1 MKNLSARFVLQ
12 TAVTV
17 LGIGILVL
25 LGLGAHQQWNRLRI
39 ADELAILTRA
49 QAALFTGA
57 QNLRLDRGQTRR
69 ALKADAGSARSDPAK
84 AYRATALAAL
94 EQADG
99 LLPTIDFPDAA
110 ALLPAYVDA
119 AAKYRAIIPEADTAQ
134 AASKAERPAD
144 IAERW
149 NTTVNDLV
157 DAMGRISGAINVQAR
172 LADPIVDTL
181 FQVKQSA
188 WAARIA
194 AGDAT
199 SVVSDGTAG
208 IALPADA
215 VARFNRAVGS
225 ALASF
230 ADAREAVAGVDVD
243 PALAAAFADADRQY
257 AGPAF
262 QDLQAAQLGAV
273 VAGTVP
279 PLDKPAWDTAY
290 AKALTSIAAVADAAM
305 TMAGRHAEAS
315 RAEAT
320 TGFLAQLALLAAG
333 TLFTL
338 GALLVILNKVTR
350 PLAVIRDR
358 MTRLAAGDLD
368 VDAPFTDRGDEI
380 GALGRTMAAF
390 RDGMRETEALR
401 RRQAE
406 QEGAL
411 AAQRRADMLALA
423 DQLDQSLG
431 SALTAVSHSA
441 ADLEGAA
448 GTLFASAAE
457 TSTRSTTVAA
467 ASEQAS
473 ANVASVASATEEL
486 NASVREIARQVEHS
500 AGIAAGA
507 VREAEQTNAKVR
519 GLVEA
524 AGRIGSIAGLIDE
537 IAGRTNL
544 LALNATIEAARA
556 GEAGKGFAVVAAE
569 VKSLANQ
576 TAKATAEITAQIG
589 AIQGA
594 SSEMTQAID
603 AIGRTIATMSG
614 ISATILTGV
623 EDQGAATVEIAR
635 NIGEASQGTAEVSA
649 TIAGVNATAADSHA
663 AASKVLAAASELSR
677 QADVLGRDVAGF
689 LARVRAA

>member
-1 MKNLSARFVLQ
+1 MKNLSARLVLQ
-12 TAVTV
+12 IAVTV
-17 LGIGILVL
+17 LGIGIVAL
-25 LGLGAHQQWNRLRI
+25 LGLGARDQWYRLRA
-39 ADELAILTRA
+39 ADDLAALTRA
-49 QAALFTGA
+49 QASLFVGA

-69 ALKADAGSARSDPAK
+69 ALKADAGSERTEPARTYRAK
-84 AYRATALAAL
+84 AMAALAETDDNLRA
-94 EQADG
+94 
-99 LLPTIDFPDAA
+99 IDFPDRAT
-110 ALLPAYVDA
+110 LLPAYDA
-119 AAKYRAIIPEADTAQ
+119 AAAKFRAVIPEADAAQ
-134 AASKAERPAD
+134 ARPKAERPAD

-149 NTTVNDLV
+149 NTVVNDLV
-157 DAMGRISGAINVQAR
+157 DAMGRISGAINVEAR
-172 LADPIVDTL
+172 LSDPIVDAL

-188 WAARIA
+188 WTARIA

-199 SVVSDGTAG
+199 SLVSDGTAG

-215 VARFNRAVGS
+215 IARFNRAVGT
-225 ALASF
+225 ALASL
-230 ADAREAVAGVDVD
+230 AGARDTVAGIDVD
-243 PALAAAFADADRQY
+243 AGLAAAFAAAERGY
-257 AGPAF
+257 TGPAF
-262 QDLQAAQLGAV
+262 QDRQAAQLQAIL
-273 VAGTVP
+273 AGTP
-279 PLDKPAWDTAY
+279 LPLDKPAWDAAY
-290 AKALTSIAAVADAAM
+290 AEALTSIAAVADAAM
-305 TMAGRHAEAS
+305 AMAGRHAETS
-315 RAEAT
+315 RADAT
-320 TGFLAQLALLAAG
+320 TGFALQLALLVAG

-338 GALLVILNKVTR
+338 GALAVILHKVTR

-368 VDAPFTDRGDEI
+368 VDAPFTDRNDEI

-406 QEGAL
+406 QEVAV

-423 DQLDQSLG
+423 DQLDRSLG
-431 SALTAVSHSA
+431 SALAAVTRSA

-448 GTLFASAAE
+448 GTLFGSAAE
-457 TSTRSTTVAA
+457 TSTRSTAVAA

-486 NASVREIARQVEHS
+486 SASVREIARQVEHS
-500 AGIAAGA
+500 AGIATDA

-519 GLVEA
+519 DLAEA

-556 GEAGKGFAVVAAE
+556 GEAGKGFAVVASE

-589 AIQGA
+589 AIQAA
-594 SSEMTQAID
+594 STEMAEAIGG
-603 AIGRTIATMSG
+603 IGRTIATMSG

-623 EDQGAATVEIAR
+623 EDQGAATMEIAR
-635 NIGEASQGTAEVSA
+635 NIGEASQGTAEVSS

-663 AASKVLAAASELSR
+663 AASRVLAAATELSR

-689 LARVRAA
+689 LAGVRAA